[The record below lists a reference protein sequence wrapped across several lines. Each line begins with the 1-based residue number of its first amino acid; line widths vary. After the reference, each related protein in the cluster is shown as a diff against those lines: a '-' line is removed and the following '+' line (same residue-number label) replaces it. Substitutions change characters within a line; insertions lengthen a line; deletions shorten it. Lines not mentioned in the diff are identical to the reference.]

1 MARII
6 QTENG
11 RLKTQFFIDANNTR
25 IGRSADNIIHLTE
38 DDISANHAQIFTEQD
53 HNGDNI
59 YFLMDLNSTNGS
71 YINKDKVSCK
81 QLKHRDLI
89 SFGHSQFTF
98 IDDAMQLPEQP
109 NETIENIFK

>member
-6 QTENG
+6 QTEEG
-11 RLKTQFFIDANNTR
+11 RLKTQYFIDADNIS
-25 IGRSADNIIHLTE
+25 IGRSTDNAIHLSET
-38 DDISANHAQIFTEQD
+38 DISANHAQIFTEQD

-71 YINKDKVSCK
+71 FINQDKVSCK

-89 SFGHSQFTF
+89 QFGCLQFTF
-98 IDDAMQLPEQP
+98 IDDSMQLPEHP
-109 NETIENIFK
+109 NENIS